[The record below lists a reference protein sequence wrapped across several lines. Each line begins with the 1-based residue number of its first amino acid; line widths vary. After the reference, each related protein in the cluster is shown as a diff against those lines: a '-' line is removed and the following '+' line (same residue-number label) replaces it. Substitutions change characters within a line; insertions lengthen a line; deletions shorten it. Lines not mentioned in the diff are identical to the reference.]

1 MGIII
6 HDEIT
11 LPSGLKVTDAY
22 AGFASNSILV
32 TPVNSDA
39 SPTGKVYVIQSPY
52 NLWVSD
58 ECRQAGNDPLM
69 TKQLSFT
76 MGPDGLTKGVYSVLY
91 AQMCRDYSNVT
102 NMDAPPAPGAAAQQ
116 PASRSSS

>member
-1 MGIII
+1 MGIVIG
-6 HDEIT
+6 DEIV
-11 LPSGLKVTDAY
+11 LPSGLKVTNAY

-32 TPVNSDA
+32 TPMADDT
-39 SPTGKVYVIQSPY
+39 SPTGKVYNVQAPY
-52 NLWVSD
+52 NMWVSD
-58 ECRQAGNDPLM
+58 ECRKAGNDPLV

-91 AQMCRDYSNVT
+91 AQMSRGYSNVT

-116 PASRSSS
+116 PAASGSS